1 MGSLSASGIPVPTK
15 TPDSYRK
22 YDRIL
27 IKATDN
33 RDDTITTVVT
43 QGLPPRPIGSGSIVR
58 DDNMSAPTV
67 EYYEEIAWGLYQGG
81 RSTSERIASD
91 SGNVRDLNVERAVPP
106 IVVLPDGDSEIRD
119 YHTGDRIVLTN
130 PVGSGEVVARIPSSG
145 AFD

>member
-1 MGSLSASGIPVPTK
+1 MGSLPASGIPVPDK

-22 YDRIL
+22 YDRVL
-27 IKATDN
+27 IKSTDN
-33 RDDTITTVVT
+33 RDDSITTVVA

-58 DDNMSAPTV
+58 DDNMNPPVV
-67 EYYEEIAWGLYQGG
+67 EYYEEVSWGLYQGG

-106 IVVLPDGDSEIRD
+106 IVVLPSGDSDPRSH
-119 YHTGDRIVLTN
+119 HTGDRIVLNDPTTDT
-130 PVGSGEVVARIPSSG
+130 VLDRIPASG